1 MELIEQV
8 KVLYPDF
15 GTTNTAKMLRV
26 RQATIKRIVD
36 ENNLKKN
43 RRINI
48 DDFYNIEKKEIV
60 YLLGLIWADG
70 HLSKSDN
77 TLSIECV
84 SEDMLCFKETL
95 DKVGKWSYH
104 HRQRIDERT
113 NTKPIINA
121 YICDSL
127 LHDFLKE
134 NDYLEKSLKS
144 PEKII
149 SKIPERLIKY
159 FILGMVDG
167 DGCFYYKEKCACQFI
182 LTGTLYQDWILF
194 DKIFNSIDVKCGLV
208 RFTSKKTGYSQLRV
222 TNKKDIKKIGNFV
235 YSTIDDDN
243 IGLRRKYEKY
253 KQIVSS
259 LIENEKLV
267 EYIKNNKDKKIKQ
280 LLIELNI
287 SRFRLNKLIK
297 DNI

>member
-15 GTTNTAKMLRV
+15 GTKDIAKMLRV
-26 RQATIKRIVD
+26 RQTTIKKIVD
-36 ENNLKKN
+36 DNDFKLIKN

-48 DDFYNIEKKEIV
+48 EDFYNIEKKEIS

-70 HLSKSDN
+70 HVAKAN
-77 TLSIECV
+77 NMVNIECI
-84 SEDMLCFKETL
+84 SDDMLSFKETL
-95 DKVGKWSYH
+95 DKVGRWSYH
-104 HRQRIDERT
+104 HRKRIDKRT
-113 NTKPIINA
+113 NTRPVTNA

-127 LHDFLKE
+127 LHEFLKE
-134 NDYLEKSLKS
+134 NDYLEKSKKS
-144 PEKII
+144 PDKIT
-149 SKIPERLIKY
+149 SKIPDKLLSY
-159 FILGMVDG
+159 FLLGMIDG
-167 DGCFYYKEKCACQFI
+167 DGCFYYKENLASQFV
-182 LTGTLYQDWILF
+182 LAGTVNQNWSFFEKKFKELSTNY
-194 DKIFNSIDVKCGLV
+194 KIVITNSSSVI
-208 RFTSKKTGYSQLRV
+208 RI
-222 TNKKDIKKIGNFV
+222 TNKNDIRKIGNFV